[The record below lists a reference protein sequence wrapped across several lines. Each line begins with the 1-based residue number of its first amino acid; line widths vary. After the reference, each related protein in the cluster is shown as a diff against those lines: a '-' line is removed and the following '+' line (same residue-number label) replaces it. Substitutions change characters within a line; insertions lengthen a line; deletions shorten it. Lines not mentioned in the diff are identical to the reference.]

1 MLLMGNQ
8 HVKMTFYSGT
18 ERTNFI
24 FPAGF
29 SSIFSNNSF
38 FQSKCEQRLH
48 ITVFGECN
56 VNDELWGQIL
66 FQGV

>member
-1 MLLMGNQ
+1 MLLMVNQ
-8 HVKMTFYSGT
+8 HVKMTFCSGP

-29 SSIFSNNSF
+29 SSIFSSASLLE
-38 FQSKCEQRLH
+38 SKCEQRIQ

-56 VNDELWGQIL
+56 VNDEL
-66 FQGV
+66 